1 MGKNSNKKKNGA
13 ADSGNTGGET
23 SLRTLVDDL
32 RKQTIQGNDDVIAG
46 NFILNNI
53 AGNIF
58 DIRDAIFTIRDQMI
72 GDHMAQLEKDAERAK
87 EMELLLKS
95 LNKKEP
101 KEKEKAKGD
110 FSWLGLAGALI
121 SGLVAGGMAFVTNY
135 VKDLVGAWK
144 TLAKT
149 LKIDGWIAKVFESI
163 TETFRTIKE
172 FVTGKFTQAWEF
184 VKTLFSENKFFK
196 AIAEFGDNLVNA
208 IKSFFKV
215 DELLPEIKTL
225 WTAIKDIFSM
235 IFDPLKKMFSGGGGM
250 FKGLLES
257 LEFLKPITTFFKSIG
272 SILGKLAWPIQIIM
286 SIWDTVSG
294 AIDGW
299 KKTEGD
305 MVDKMFG
312 AIKGGLIGL
321 IDGLVGGLL
330 DFVKDSLAWVLRFF
344 GMEDAADW
352 LDSFS
357 FGEIITDVI
366 GGLVDGFKDIVL
378 GVIEVF
384 NKAKDFFSSIDWN
397 GLLQKGLAWLVV
409 GMTAG
414 ANSLTG
420 LFGYDFTKKALD
432 MAGLPDPRGGGG
444 DTKAAAATPQPT
456 DSQSSGTKQL
466 ASATQNNEAAKTE
479 QQASAAAAS
488 TVAAASSSSSNKSS
502 VVNNNATAVMSSK
515 STNWD
520 PEDMWARGLA

>member
-1 MGKNSNKKKNGA
+1 MGKNANKKKNGA

-32 RKQTIQGNDDVIAG
+32 RKQTIAGNDDVIAG

-58 DIRDAIFTIRDQMI
+58 DIRDAVFTMRDQMI

-121 SGLVAGGMAFVTNY
+121 SGLVAGGIAFVANY
-135 VKDLVGAWK
+135 VKDFVGAWK

-149 LKIDGWIAKVFESI
+149 FKIDGLIAKTFTAI
-163 TETFRTIKE
+163 TDTFKVIQE
-172 FVTGKFTQAWEF
+172 FVSGKFMQAWEF
-184 VKTLFSENKFFK
+184 IKTMFQENKILK
-196 AIAEFGDNLVNA
+196 AISSFTDDVINGF
-208 IKSFFKV
+208 KSFFKV
-215 DELLPEIKTL
+215 DQLLPEIKVL
-225 WTAIKDIFSM
+225 WQSIKDIFNM
-235 IFDPLKKMFSGGGGM
+235 LFDPLKNMFSGTGGM
-250 FKGLLES
+250 FKGLIES
-257 LEFLKPITTFFKSIG
+257 MEFLKPITTFFKSIG
-272 SILGKLAWPIQIIM
+272 TILGKLAWPIQIVM

-299 KKTEGD
+299 KKTEGS
-305 MVDKMFG
+305 MVDKLFG

-330 DFVKDSLAWVLRFF
+330 DFIKDGLSWVLRFF
-344 GMEDAADW
+344 GMSDAAEW
-352 LDSFS
+352 LESFS

-366 GGLVDGFKDIVL
+366 GGLVDGFKNIVL

-384 NKAKDFFSSIDWN
+384 NKAKDFFSNIDWN

-414 ANSLTG
+414 ASSLTG

-432 MAGLPDPRGGGG
+432 LAGLPDPRGGGSE
-444 DTKAAAATPQPT
+444 TKAATTPQAPA
-456 DSQSSGTKQL
+456 SQSDGTKQL
-466 ASATQNNEAAKTE
+466 ASATQSNEAAKTE
-479 QQASAAAAS
+479 QQAAAAAAS
-488 TVAAASSSSSNKSS
+488 SVSAASSSNSNKSS

-515 STNWD
+515 TTAWD
-520 PEDMWARGLA
+520 PEDMWARGII

>member
-1 MGKNSNKKKNGA
+1 MGKNANKKKNGA

-32 RKQTIQGNDDVIAG
+32 RKQTIAGNDDVIAG

-58 DIRDAIFTIRDQMI
+58 DIRDAVFTMRDQMI

-95 LNKKEP
+95 LNKKDKEP
-101 KEKEKAKGD
+101 KEKAKGD

-121 SGLVAGGMAFVTNY
+121 AGLVAGGIAFVTNY
-135 VKDLVGAWK
+135 VKDFVNAWK

-149 LKIDGWIAKVFESI
+149 LKVDGLIAKVFETI
-163 TETFRTIKE
+163 TQTFRTIKE
-172 FVTGKFTQAWEF
+172 FVSGKFTQALEF
-184 VKTLFSENKFFK
+184 IKGLFKENAFFK
-196 AIAEFGDNLVNA
+196 WIAEFGTKLTDG

-215 DELLPEIKTL
+215 DELLPELKTL
-225 WTAIKDIFSM
+225 WTSIKDIFNM
-235 IFDPLKKMFSGGGGM
+235 VFDPLKKMFSGSGGM

-272 SILGKLAWPIQIIM
+272 AVLGKLAWPIQIIM

-299 KKTEGD
+299 KKTEGS

-330 DFVKDSLAWVLRFF
+330 DFVKDGISWVLRFF
-344 GMEDAADW
+344 GMSDAADW
-352 LDSFS
+352 LESFS

-366 GGLVDGFKDIVL
+366 GSLVDGFKDIVL

-384 NKAKDFFSSIDWN
+384 NKAKDFFANIDWN
-397 GLLQKGLAWLVV
+397 GMLQKGLAWLIV

-414 ANSLTG
+414 ASSLTG
-420 LFGYDFTKKALD
+420 LFGYDLTKKALD
-432 MAGLPDPRGGGG
+432 MAGLPDPRGGGSE
-444 DTKAAAATPQPT
+444 TKAATTPQAPA
-456 DSQSSGTKQL
+456 SQSDGTKQL
-466 ASATQNNEAAKTE
+466 ASATQSNEAAKTE

-488 TVAAASSSSSNKSS
+488 SVSAASSSNSSKAS
-502 VVNNNATAVMSSK
+502 VTNNNATAVMSSK
-515 STNWD
+515 TTSWD
-520 PEDMWARGLA
+520 PEDMWARGII